1 MTHECDD
8 CGREFDTLTHL
19 RLHDCSPSDSSEGA
33 TETAEVDR
41 LDELLDSI
49 KGGEVDKLQQAMET
63 YESALASAHETGA
76 SERYR
81 EISREYR
88 KPLITALDDAAQTE
102 GWSFLEDFIEAYHP
116 GTAIDF
122 PHVTT
127 ILQNVASRYLIRTRL
142 ADGIDAVPVAVLNYF
157 DSILSEVEEGYD
169 FINEG
174 LHPYGWGIG
183 HPDHSV
189 SDCIHA
195 HAAEDIFVVNP
206 MLEHAFYADQ
216 HAAIEVLERIIS
228 DDSIQRTM
236 QHPTG
241 EISEARYLLD
251 APAGAVSDF
260 WPTMPRYWD
269 WHEELEYTFELD
281 GEVEQRLRNL
291 VVEEGFDTDLSDDWG
306 VGDLTI

>member
-8 CGREFDTLTHL
+8 CGREFDTLTRL
-19 RLHDCSPSDSSEGA
+19 RLHDCSPSNTSEGA
-33 TETAEVDR
+33 TEAREVDL

-49 KGGEVDKLQQAMET
+49 KGGEVDELQQAMET
-63 YESALASAHETGA
+63 YESALASAHELGT

-88 KPLITALDDAAQTE
+88 KPLITALDDVTQAE
-102 GWSFLEDFIEAYHP
+102 GWSFLEEFIETYHP
-116 GTAIDF
+116 DTADGF

-142 ADGIDAVPVAVLNYF
+142 ADGIDAVPVIVLDYF
-157 DSILSEVEEGYD
+157 DSILSEVEEEYD

-189 SDCIHA
+189 ADRIHD
-195 HAAEDIFVVNP
+195 HAAEDIFVVSP

-216 HAAIEVLERIIS
+216 HAAIEVLERIIR

-241 EISEARYLLD
+241 EISETRYLLD
-251 APAGAVSDF
+251 APAGATSDF

-269 WHEELEYTFELD
+269 WHEELEYSFELD
-281 GEVEQRLRNL
+281 EEVEQRLRDL
-291 VVEEGFDTDLSDDWG
+291 AGEEGLDADLPNEWEIE
-306 VGDLTI
+306 DLTI

>member
-1 MTHECDD
+1 MSHECDD
-8 CGREFDTLTHL
+8 CGREFDTLTRL
-19 RLHDCSPSDSSEGA
+19 RLHDCSPSDTLEDASETRG
-33 TETAEVDR
+33 VDH

-49 KGGEVDKLQQAMET
+49 KGSEVDELQQAMET
-63 YESALASAHETGA
+63 YESALASAHESGA

-81 EISREYR
+81 EFSREYR
-88 KPLITALDDAAQTE
+88 KPLITAIDDATQAQ
-102 GWSFLEDFIEAYHP
+102 GWSFLEEFIEAYHP
-116 GTAIDF
+116 DTVDDF

-189 SDCIHA
+189 ADRIHD
-195 HAAEDIFVVNP
+195 HAAKDIFVVNP

-216 HAAIEVLERIIS
+216 HAAIEVLERIIR
-228 DDSIQRTM
+228 DDSIQRSM

-281 GEVEQRLRNL
+281 GEGEQRLRDL
-291 VVEEGFDTDLSDDWG
+291 VVEGGLDAELYDGWEIE
-306 VGDLTI
+306 DLTI

>member
-1 MTHECDD
+1 MPKDRRPDAVKLEELDQQLATAGDEHVPS
-8 CGREFDTLTHL
+8 LT
-19 RLHDCSPSDSSEGA
+19 
-33 TETAEVDR
+33 
-41 LDELLDSI
+41 
-49 KGGEVDKLQQAMET
+49 QAVAT
-63 YESALASAHETGA
+63 YETRLASAHEA
-76 SERYR
+76 EESDRYR
-81 EISREYR
+81 GITRAYREQ
-88 KPLITALDDAAQTE
+88 LITVLDDMTQTD
-102 GWSFLEDFIEAYHP
+102 GWELLEEFLDAYHP
-116 GTAIDF
+116 DTTDEF

-127 ILQNVASRYLIRTRL
+127 VLQNVASRYLIRTRL
-142 ADGIDAVPVAVLNYF
+142 ADGIDAVPVTVLDYF
-157 DSILSEVEEGYD
+157 DSILSEVGEGYD

-189 SDCIHA
+189 ADRIHA

-216 HAAIEVLERIIS
+216 HAAIEVLERIIY

-269 WHEELEYTFELD
+269 WHQELEYTFELD

-291 VVEEGFDTDLSDDWG
+291 AVEEGLDTDFPDDWE
-306 VGDLTI
+306 VEDLTI